1 MSRSRTTSQT
11 SPTSHL
17 GIAVDDMASR
27 VAAVLACRRFVP
39 SRHHEACETEAMPL
53 SRGVASFNKRVTNHL
68 TRHIAGW
75 APGFAIVH
83 HVGRRSGRA
92 YETPVNV
99 FHRDGTY
106 LFALTY
112 GEGEWVRNVL
122 AADGCEIVTR
132 RRRIALGAPRL
143 F

>member
-1 MSRSRTTSQT
+1 
-11 SPTSHL
+11 
-17 GIAVDDMASR
+17 
-27 VAAVLACRRFVP
+27 
-39 SRHHEACETEAMPL
+39 MPL
-53 SRGVASFNKRVTNHL
+53 SRRVASFNKAVTNHL

-83 HVGRRSGRA
+83 HVGRRSGRP

-99 FHRDGTY
+99 FQRDGAY

-122 AADGCEIVTR
+122 AADGCEMRTR
-132 RRRIALGAPRL
+132 RQRVALSAPRL
-143 F
+143 YRDSDRNGIPIPARWILGLVRVDEFLTMAPTD